1 MSELDD
7 KLSAI
12 LGNPQM
18 MQQIMNLAQSLGA
31 ESPAPKTDA
40 PKEES
45 PQFDP
50 GMLKN
55 LAASGRVDS
64 NQKALLTAMS
74 PYLSPGRVQKLE
86 RAMRAA
92 QLAKTASSFLN
103 HGGLSLLTGR

>member
-1 MSELDD
+1 
-7 KLSAI
+7 
-12 LGNPQM
+12 M
-18 MQQIMNLAQSLGA
+18 MQQIMTLAQSLGA
-31 ESPAPKTDA
+31 GDAAPASA

-55 LAASGRVDS
+55 LAGMAGRADS
-64 NQKALLTAMS
+64 NQKALLNAMS
-74 PYLSPGRVQKLE
+74 PYLSSGRVQKLE

-103 HGGLSLLTGR
+103 QGGLNLLTGR